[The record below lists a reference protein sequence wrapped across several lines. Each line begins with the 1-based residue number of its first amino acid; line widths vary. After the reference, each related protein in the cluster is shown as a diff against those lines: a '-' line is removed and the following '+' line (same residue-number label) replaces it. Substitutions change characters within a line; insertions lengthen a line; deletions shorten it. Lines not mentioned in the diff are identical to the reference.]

1 MSSRET
7 TGTAAQQELLARAYR
22 QVEAARL
29 VSEFATDLNAA
40 VNLFEVALPVGIY
53 FRQQPGFDQVCLIA
67 LDAADSMVGLR
78 DSPER
83 PADVQLFEVSGADD
97 LLNKLVQQGQIVTS
111 PPADPAEFESLL
123 GHARAKTILAVPLN
137 ARRDRVGCLIAVSQG
152 DDIDIESALDS
163 VQHAAMPLS
172 TAVER
177 IVAFERSQLEAN
189 TDTLTG
195 LFNRRYFLDHLHI
208 EVQKCKR
215 VDYPLGLLL
224 LDIDHFKIVNDTYG
238 HVVGDHVL
246 ADAAASVMRTVRDVD
261 VPARYGG
268 EEFVVILVGCTRDG
282 MPAIAERVRRDIE
295 SNISVK
301 DGDTVLRPITV
312 SVGAASFD
320 RASMTRES
328 FVDAADK
335 ALYHAKE
342 TGRNRVVLDGDY

>member
-1 MSSRET
+1 M
-7 TGTAAQQELLARAYR
+7 
-22 QVEAARL
+22 

-40 VNLFEVALPVGIY
+40 VDLFEVALPVGIY
-53 FRQQPGFDQVCLIA
+53 FRQQPGFDQVCMNA
-67 LDAADSMVGLR
+67 LDAGDSMVGLR

-111 PPADPAEFESLL
+111 PSADPAEFESLL

-189 TDTLTG
+189 TDTLTE

-208 EVQKCKR
+208 EVQK
-215 VDYPLGLLL
+215 
-224 LDIDHFKIVNDTYG
+224 
-238 HVVGDHVL
+238 
-246 ADAAASVMRTVRDVD
+246 
-261 VPARYGG
+261 
-268 EEFVVILVGCTRDG
+268 
-282 MPAIAERVRRDIE
+282 
-295 SNISVK
+295 
-301 DGDTVLRPITV
+301 
-312 SVGAASFD
+312 
-320 RASMTRES
+320 
-328 FVDAADK
+328 
-335 ALYHAKE
+335 
-342 TGRNRVVLDGDY
+342 